1 MARLHAKLKRCAI
14 NVLNRQRFDIDA
26 FEARDAVGVVRLVV
40 VGAVE
45 VRVNPAI
52 RTEVLVA
59 V

>member
-1 MARLHAKLKRCAI
+1 MARLHNKLKRCAI

-45 VRVNPAI
+45 VRVNPA
-52 RTEVLVA
+52 A
-59 V
+59 G